1 MNREERREY
10 GGAAARFLYEE
21 WGPLR
26 ELLIRKR
33 PILGPDGG
41 IHCEIWEY
49 EYEIAI
55 AKPHVCGLGWEA
67 NEALYMRNDFPPEL
81 QWYLLSEINCALVCG
96 IAHNNLGHTT
106 KRIIPGGLA
115 SVAGFRRWFKER
127 QVLRYGSKPVDD
139 FLLFGPNKIKTLGF

>member
-1 MNREERREY
+1 MNREDRRGY
-10 GGAAARFLYEE
+10 GGKAARFMHEE

-26 ELLIRKR
+26 ELLIAKR

-49 EYEIAI
+49 QWEMGVPF
-55 AKPHVCGLGWEA
+55 PHVCGLGWEA
-67 NEALYMRNDFPPEL
+67 NETLYMRNDFPPAI

-96 IAHNNLGHTT
+96 AAHNKLGHT
-106 KRIIPGGLA
+106 L
-115 SVAGFRRWFKER
+115 GFRRWFRER
-127 QVLRYGSKPVDD
+127 QVLRFGSKPVDD